1 MEISLDEIKESESIS
16 ISRWKSDKHLSEN
29 IMSVYSETSVI
40 EAKKWIKKCNSDC
53 SQKLFGIF
61 IGSKNDSKL
70 IGITRLMYIDSI
82 SLNCEFGIYIGESEF
97 TGKGLGKKA
106 TQKTLDI
113 AFNQMNMNKVYLKVN
128 TSNVKAINLYN
139 QIGFINEGLLKK
151 HYFRN
156 QLFYD
161 IKLMAIEKNK

>member
-16 ISRWKSDKHLSEN
+16 ISLWKSDKHLSEN

-82 SLNCEFGIYIGESEF
+82 SLNCEFGIYMG
-97 TGKGLGKKA
+97 
-106 TQKTLDI
+106 
-113 AFNQMNMNKVYLKVN
+113 KVN
-128 TSNVKAINLYN
+128 SQVKDLAKR
-139 QIGFINEGLLKK
+139 QHKK
-151 HYFRN
+151 H
-156 QLFYD
+156 
-161 IKLMAIEKNK
+161 